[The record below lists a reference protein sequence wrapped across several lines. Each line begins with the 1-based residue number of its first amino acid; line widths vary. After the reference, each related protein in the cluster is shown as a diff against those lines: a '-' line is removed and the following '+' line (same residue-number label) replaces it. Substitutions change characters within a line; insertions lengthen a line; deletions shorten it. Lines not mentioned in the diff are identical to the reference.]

1 MTKKKRTYNPNLIK
15 ETLSYS
21 TQEIA
26 DLLSIHKRTVQEWH
40 KEGLPRIDSRKPFL
54 VLGSNLKEF
63 IRSRQNKRKQKCRI
77 NEFYCM
83 KCKEPRQSRNNLV
96 DIRFLSASRLLV
108 IGLCVQ
114 CHTRIN
120 KIGSI
125 KNIDEITKIFAIQQ
139 IHNRD
144 LVGFDLP
151 SCNTDIEEVNLR

>member
-1 MTKKKRTYNPNLIK
+1 MSKKKRTYNPNLIK

-26 DLLSIHKRTVQEWH
+26 TRLNVHKRTVQDWY
-40 KEGLPRIDSRKPFL
+40 KQGLPRIDDRKPSL
-54 VLGSNLKEF
+54 VLGADLKDF
-63 IRSRQNKRKQKCRI
+63 LKQRRVKRKRKCRK

-96 DIRFLSASRLLV
+96 NIRFLSSSRLMV

-144 LVGFDLP
+144 LIGSDSP
-151 SCNTDIEEVNLR
+151 SFNTDIQEVNLR

>member
-1 MTKKKRTYNPNLIK
+1 MSKKKRTYNPNLIK

-26 DLLSIHKRTVQEWH
+26 DLLNIHKRTVQEWH

-83 KCKEPRQSRNNLV
+83 S
-96 DIRFLSASRLLV
+96 
-108 IGLCVQ
+108 G
-114 CHTRIN
+114 
-120 KIGSI
+120 
-125 KNIDEITKIFAIQQ
+125 
-139 IHNRD
+139 
-144 LVGFDLP
+144 
-151 SCNTDIEEVNLR
+151 